1 MATRLSQGERREQT
15 RRGLLAAARKVFGER
30 GYGAATLDEIAAEA
44 GLTRGALYYNFPAGK
59 EDLFLALLDER
70 VAERADSVRAS
81 FAAPAGPLE
90 TVDQAR
96 GAADDAFAAV
106 RPNREWRLLTFE
118 LALHAAR
125 DGAFA
130 QRYAER
136 EDTIRQAIEEVVR
149 ARIEELGAE
158 PPISPR
164 DLATGLNA
172 LGNGLALDAL
182 VDDNAIPD
190 GLFGRLVGFM
200 VRGMFAAADDQ
211 QTNRRKP

>member
-1 MATRLSQGERREQT
+1 M
-15 RRGLLAAARKVFGER
+15 
-30 GYGAATLDEIAAEA
+30 
-44 GLTRGALYYNFPAGK
+44 TRGALYYNFPAGK
-59 EDLFLALLDER
+59 EDLFLALLDAR
-70 VAERADSVRAS
+70 VEQRADSIRAS
-81 FAAPAGPLE
+81 FAAPGGTLE
-90 TVDQAR
+90 TAQQAR
-96 GAADDAFAAV
+96 AAADDAFAAV

-149 ARIEELGAE
+149 ARVEQFGAQ
-158 PPISPR
+158 PPLSPR

-182 VDDNAIPD
+182 TDDNAVSD
-190 GLFGRLVGFM
+190 GLFGRLVGFL
-200 VRGMFAAADDQ
+200 VRGIFAAAEDQ
-211 QTNRRKP
+211 QTNGRTR